1 MTKGPKLKG
10 TQSEKAMAAA
20 DKQEAGDLFM
30 FQAKEEKNPFIS
42 HY

>member
-20 DKQEAGDLFM
+20 DKQGDLFM
-30 FQAKEEKNPFIS
+30 FQAKKPFIS